1 MASDRLQ
8 VGEVVSTI
16 PTIGFN
22 VETVNYKNIK
32 FQVRIQS
39 HPSSHS
45 ATVATVPALPGK
57 GCRRE
62 GASGGP
68 QRDMDTAHSRCCVC
82 SRPVR
87 GALTTHALSTALS
100 SSGAH

>member
-1 MASDRLQ
+1 LASDRLQ

-68 QRDMDTAHSRCCVC
+68 QREWTQRIAAAACAADQ
-82 SRPVR
+82 
-87 GALTTHALSTALS
+87 
-100 SSGAH
+100 SGGL